1 MMTYMSLSVVV
12 IDFWGT
18 YAAKYFPALGSP
30 LVLAAESIPEVPGAS
45 KAHLDVVNG
54 PVP

>member
-12 IDFWGT
+12 IDLGNLRGQIFS
-18 YAAKYFPALGSP
+18 PLGSP